1 MLSTGG
7 QFTPSICP
15 PLTPRTFG
23 DIFGCCNWEV
33 LLASGVK
40 RPGIR
45 LNMVPCSGK
54 ALMTKNYPS
63 IRPILRNPGLIGCQE
78 HMLRDVLAGPV
89 VKDFCPFNAGDV
101 GSIPDQGT
109 MIQHAVWH
117 RQENKKKKKEKGEDI
132 GGTQH
137 LSFIELLICQ
147 VNCPST
153 QGNSAIIL
161 RVKRVCFQPFG
172 LSKIIH

>member
-1 MLSTGG
+1 
-7 QFTPSICP
+7 
-15 PLTPRTFG
+15 
-23 DIFGCCNWEV
+23 
-33 LLASGVK
+33 
-40 RPGIR
+40 
-45 LNMVPCSGK
+45 
-54 ALMTKNYPS
+54 MTKNYPS
-63 IRPILRNPGLIGCQE
+63 IRPILRNPGLIRCQE
-78 HMLRDVLAGPV
+78 HMPRDVLAHPV
-89 VKDFCPFNAGDV
+89 VKDCPFNAGDD

-117 RQENKKKKKEKGEDI
+117 GQENKKKEEKGEDI

-137 LSFIELLICQ
+137 LSFTELLICQ

-172 LSKIIH
+172 LSKIIR

>member
-1 MLSTGG
+1 MILWADYTRRQEGTKQRLYPG
-7 QFTPSICP
+7 RRGKCHELKRSIG
-15 PLTPRTFG
+15 LET
-23 DIFGCCNWEV
+23 E
-33 LLASGVK
+33 K
-40 RPGIR
+40 HIR
-45 LNMVPCSGK
+45 CVCLCEIVNQVQ
-54 ALMTKNYPS
+54 
-63 IRPILRNPGLIGCQE
+63 ILRNFLG
-78 HMLRDVLAGPV
+78 GPMF
-89 VKDFCPFNAGDV
+89 KTLPSNAGDD

-117 RQENKKKKKEKGEDI
+117 GQENKKKEEKGEDI

-161 RVKRVCFQPFG
+161 RVKRVCFQTFG